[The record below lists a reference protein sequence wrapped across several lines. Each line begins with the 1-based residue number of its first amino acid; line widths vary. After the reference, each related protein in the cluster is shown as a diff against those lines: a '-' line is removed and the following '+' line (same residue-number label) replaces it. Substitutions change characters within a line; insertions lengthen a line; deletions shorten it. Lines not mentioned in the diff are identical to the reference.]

1 MRTAYWGK
9 KSYRKC
15 FQQETAMSCQFNI
28 QHGTFCKKRRKL
40 CFVIL
45 IHFTMNLDWDKLVIF
60 VWRQMSNFSATS
72 YIFDEMMMTSALYLT
87 TTLIGSWIY
96 IMLDHWSN
104 ILWVASLGHIIGSCC
119 LIMLAKLRSSK
130 YQFYSIWF

>member
-1 MRTAYWGK
+1 MQEFDFGAVKFSVFISELHVLIMRTAYWGK

-45 IHFTMNLDWDKLVIF
+45 IHFTMNLDWDKLVI
-60 VWRQMSNFSATS
+60 
-72 YIFDEMMMTSALYLT
+72 L
-87 TTLIGSWIY
+87 
-96 IMLDHWSN
+96 
-104 ILWVASLGHIIGSCC
+104 
-119 LIMLAKLRSSK
+119 
-130 YQFYSIWF
+130 